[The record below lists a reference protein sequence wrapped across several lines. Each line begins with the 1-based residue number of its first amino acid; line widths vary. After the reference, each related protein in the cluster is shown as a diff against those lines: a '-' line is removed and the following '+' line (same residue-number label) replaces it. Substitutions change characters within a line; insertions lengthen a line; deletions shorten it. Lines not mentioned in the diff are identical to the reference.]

1 MRSVTNAYGPV
12 HELGIAQTI
21 NEEIRDVSAG
31 NFKCEA
37 PFSGWNIYPVLTVG
51 CLFMNALGR
60 AIVQSNPLSRTTAL
74 GVDDLKTLDA
84 ATGRT

>member
-12 HELGIAQTI
+12 HELGITQTI

-51 CLFMNALGR
+51 WLIR
-60 AIVQSNPLSRTTAL
+60 ERT
-74 GVDDLKTLDA
+74 GPNN
-84 ATGRT
+84 GPI